1 MGDRARDK
9 VSWDDFSVWLSALK
23 PCGIGLSEHFS
34 AKYQDEAHYRWVSL
48 LTRHTT
54 QLDVRTKSRAHHL
67 KYSEKRSLSYLHI
80 TLVGLASTNGCINPF
95 QSWFGSIGFAAQ
107 SCAAE
112 WFKRW
117 EVFIQIIFSF
127 WIFERAVCRWLWL
140 SIRLIWLYGIWFDSE
155 ESTSQNPKSSK
166 SSSGI
171 PRMYEVTFD
180 GVGCFMITNS
190 TSFDIIRALNVPTT
204 SFQRS

>member
-9 VSWDDFSVWLSALK
+9 VSWDDFSIWLSALK
-23 PCGIGLSEHFS
+23 PRGIGLSEHFS
-34 AKYQDEAHYRWVSL
+34 AKYQDEAHYRWACSLGTQPSWTLEQKAEHIIWNILRKGHSLTFTSL
-48 LTRHTT
+48 L
-54 QLDVRTKSRAHHL
+54 
-67 KYSEKRSLSYLHI
+67 
-80 TLVGLASTNGCINPF
+80 LALPIQTD
-95 QSWFGSIGFAAQ
+95 GSIHFNRDLVRLVLPPQ

-190 TSFDIIRALNVPTT
+190 TSFDIIRAPNVPTT

>member
-1 MGDRARDK
+1 M
-9 VSWDDFSVWLSALK
+9 
-23 PCGIGLSEHFS
+23 
-34 AKYQDEAHYRWVSL
+34 SL
-48 LTRHTT
+48 FTRHTT
-54 QLDVRTKSRAHHL
+54 QLDPRTKSRAHHL
-67 KYSEKRSLSYLHI
+67 KYSEKRSFSNIHI
-80 TLVGLASTNGCINPF
+80 TLVGLAYTNGWINPF

-140 SIRLIWLYGIWFDSE
+140 GIRLIWLYGIWFDSK
-155 ESTSQNPKSSK
+155 ESTSQKPKSSK

-180 GVGCFMITNS
+180 GVGCFMITNF
-190 TSFDIIRALNVPTT
+190 TSFDIIRAPMSLPPHSRDLGIVLWWGTDTQFGLLLCVLILQPSSSHAAMT
-204 SFQRS
+204 